1 MEAFLLYLPGVCFF
15 EDLTPEEASHVWT
28 INTTI
33 YQLAGSLR
41 AVAAFAQTRPALPAA
56 YVHSWSLKSWVD
68 VWRACV
74 AALTWEGSFVC
85 SCFAGETEGQVGLHC
100 TCRERMHR
108 MYGEFVLQAVWAHA
122 IEVTI
127 GDADEEEDEEE
138 WFSVRA
144 ESVALYVDHAF
155 AIAYTG
161 SSEEFLFRRATDSDE
176 AHDSPLE
183 DIQLMYILAM
193 TGDIG
198 VSGNGDSW
206 MAVSALCGVSDGSF
220 ALVVAFYE
228 LEDGKNQQ
236 GQATMGG

>member
-1 MEAFLLYLPGVCFF
+1 MEAFLLYLPGVRFL

-28 INTTI
+28 INATI

-108 MYGEFVLQAVWAHA
+108 MYGELALQAVWAHA

-127 GDADEEEDEEE
+127 GDKDEEEDEEE
-138 WFSVRA
+138 WLSVRA

-155 AIAYTG
+155 DIAYTG
-161 SSEEFLFRRATDSDE
+161 SSDCLLYTSPSPRDS
-176 AHDSPLE
+176 
-183 DIQLMYILAM
+183 
-193 TGDIG
+193 
-198 VSGNGDSW
+198 
-206 MAVSALCGVSDGSF
+206 
-220 ALVVAFYE
+220 
-228 LEDGKNQQ
+228 
-236 GQATMGG
+236 